1 MKNNKEIAEL
11 IISLLGLMFVG
22 LKLCSVID
30 WSWWW
35 VTLPFWWRAP
45 IYLIGILIGFLFMFF
60 KYVFKKG
67 KAKTL

>member
-1 MKNNKEIAEL
+1 MKKDNGILKL
-11 IISLLGLMFVG
+11 ITGLLGLMFVG

-45 IYLIGILIGFLFMFF
+45 IYLIAILIGFLIMFF